1 MKLSILCNLDNRVID
16 HGGKGSRF
24 GLGLLL
30 RKAITAG
37 PPISIYRVPSRPM
50 IQPGHPQSFPSEPV
64 DKILARYAL
73 CWTSR

>member
-16 HGGKGSRF
+16 HGGR
-24 GLGLLL
+24 
-30 RKAITAG
+30 AITAG
-37 PPISIYRVPSRPM
+37 PPISYYRVPSRPM
-50 IQPGHPQSFPSEPV
+50 IQPGHPQCFPSEPV